1 VAVGSGRTRKTPIFN
16 FREIFIPVERYPFVA
31 PKKDRARR
39 RILAR
44 WNNAPGLS
52 WVFLGETGHNGLAS
66 PSRDAFA
73 VYCLQSMS

>member
-1 VAVGSGRTRKTPIFN
+1 MVAGLEKARETPIFN

-31 PKKDRARR
+31 PKKDRERR

-66 PSRDAFA
+66 PLRDAFA